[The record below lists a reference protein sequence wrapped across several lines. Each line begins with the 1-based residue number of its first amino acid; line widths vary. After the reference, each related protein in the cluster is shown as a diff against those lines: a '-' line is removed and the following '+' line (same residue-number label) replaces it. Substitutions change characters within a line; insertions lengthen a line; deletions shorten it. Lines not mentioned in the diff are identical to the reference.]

1 MPPTEDTVPSTRGRS
16 VSALT
21 LESQQRGSRMLIFDK
36 GCAIPSIYKFFY
48 PESTGRSNV
57 KCVVWVDNSLSET
70 SDVIESAASAEEAE
84 FFAKAFDIILQQKQK
99 NVVVEKMF

>member
-57 KCVVWVDNSLSET
+57 KTKTLDTLHTIISCKNFHHPQTKQCEIWNV
-70 SDVIESAASAEEAE
+70 E
-84 FFAKAFDIILQQKQK
+84 FIPQ
-99 NVVVEKMF
+99 NPS